1 MSTVEQQG
9 QRLAVSGSAG
19 VRTWGDH
26 DPLVEAGR
34 PAKRMWSTPHGV
46 AFWVVGA
53 AFLLNMAFSAVPTP
67 LYVLYQQ
74 RDHFSGIMVTI
85 VYAVYAVGVIGS
97 LFLAGHISDWV
108 GRRRVLVV
116 ALLVN
121 VASAVLFIFFPSL
134 AGLIVARIVSGISV
148 GLTTATATAYLAE
161 LHLGARP
168 DATGK
173 RPQVVA
179 TAANLGG
186 IGVGPLVAGLLAQF
200 APAPLRLPYIVVGG
214 MLAVLALFVAVAP
227 ETTTPPDP
235 RPAWHPQRVAVPK
248 HARGHFYAATSAAI
262 AAFAVYGVFNSLVPS
277 FLAGT
282 LHVNSHATAGVVAFS
297 AFAAG
302 ALAQIALAKLGN
314 VRLLRWSL
322 PVLLLGLVLF
332 ATGMWVAN
340 LVVFVVGGIVT
351 GAGGGLVFRG
361 ALVAA
366 GSTAPTES
374 RAEVLAGFF
383 LGAYIGLSV
392 PVIGLGIA
400 TTYAPARDVMLVF
413 VVLVAVAV
421 TLSVRAVIRHAH
433 VTQSPSSPPLN
444 PSGGPPSRPTER
456 IGRSLVR
463 PSSTGSGIASR
474 FEAIPSS
481 ASTRGSG

>member
-1 MSTVEQQG
+1 MSTIEDHETSRVD
-9 QRLAVSGSAG
+9 RDPSGEWI
-19 VRTWGDH
+19 WGD
-26 DPLVEAGR
+26 DGPGVTTVPSPSRRA
-34 PAKRMWSTPHGV
+34 WSTAHGV
-46 AFWVVGA
+46 AFWVVAA

-67 LYVLYQQ
+67 LYVLYQA
-74 RDHFSGIMVTI
+74 RDHFSDIMVTI
-85 VYAVYAVGVIGS
+85 VYAVYAVGVIAS
-97 LFLAGHISDWV
+97 LFLAGHISDWA
-108 GRRRVLVV
+108 GRRRVLVT

-121 VASAVLFIFFPSL
+121 AASALLFIFFPSL
-134 AGLIVARIVSGISV
+134 AGLIVARVISGVSV

-168 DATGK
+168 DATGR

-186 IGVGPLVAGLLAQF
+186 IGIGPLVAGVLAQY

-214 MLAVLALFVAVAP
+214 AIAVLALLVAVAP
-227 ETTTPPDP
+227 ETTSSPNP
-235 RPAWHPQRVAVPK
+235 RPAWRPQRVAVPK
-248 HARGHFYAATSAAI
+248 HARSQFFAATSAAI

-282 LHVNSHATAGVVAFS
+282 LHVDSHAVAGAVAFS

-302 ALAQIALAKLGN
+302 ALAQIALGRLTN
-314 VRLLRWSL
+314 VHLLRCSV
-322 PVLLLGLVLF
+322 PVLLLGLALF

-340 LVVFVVGGIVT
+340 LAIFVVGGIVT

-366 GSTAPTES
+366 GASAPPES

-400 TTYAPARDVMLVF
+400 TTYAPARDAMLVF
-413 VVLVAVAV
+413 VVLVSIAVV
-421 TLSVRAVIRHAH
+421 TSVRAVIHHSHAAL
-433 VTQSPSSPPLN
+433 Q
-444 PSGGPPSRPTER
+444 PSGIRD
-456 IGRSLVR
+456 LN
-463 PSSTGSGIASR
+463 
-474 FEAIPSS
+474 
-481 ASTRGSG
+481 

>member
-1 MSTVEQQG
+1 MSTIEDYEP
-9 QRLAVSGSAG
+9 RLADADGPGGNIRSDDDEG
-19 VRTWGDH
+19 VVATA
-26 DPLVEAGR
+26 PLWRRVGT
-34 PAKRMWSTPHGV
+34 TPHGV
-46 AFWVVGA
+46 AFWVVAA

-67 LYVLYQQ
+67 LYVLYQA
-74 RDHFSGIMVTI
+74 RDHFSAIMVTI
-85 VYAVYAVGVIGS
+85 VYAVYAVGVIAS
-97 LFLAGHISDWV
+97 LFLAGHISDWA
-108 GRRRVLVV
+108 GRRRVLVT

-121 VASAVLFIFFPSL
+121 VASALLFIFFPSL
-134 AGLIVARIVSGISV
+134 AGLIVARVISGISV

-168 DATGK
+168 DATGR

-186 IGVGPLVAGLLAQF
+186 IGIGPLVAGVLAQY

-214 MLAVLALFVAVAP
+214 AIIVLALLVAVAP
-227 ETTTPPDP
+227 ETTTPPNP
-235 RPAWHPQRVAVPK
+235 RPDWRPQRVAVPK
-248 HARGHFYAATSAAI
+248 HARSHFFAATSAAI

-282 LHVNSHATAGVVAFS
+282 LHVDSHAIAGAVAFS

-302 ALAQIALAKLGN
+302 ALAQIALGRLTNLA
-314 VRLLRWSL
+314 LLRCSV
-322 PVLLLGLVLF
+322 PVLLLGLALF
-332 ATGMWVAN
+332 ATGMWVSS
-340 LVVFVVGGIVT
+340 LVIFVVGGVVT

-366 GSTAPTES
+366 GSAAPPES

-400 TTYAPARDVMLVF
+400 TTYAPARDAMLVF
-413 VVLVAVAV
+413 VVLVGIAVAI
-421 TLSVRAVIRHAH
+421 SVRAVVHYSQIL
-433 VTQSPSSPPLN
+433 QS
-444 PSGGPPSRPTER
+444 SGRGARPK
-456 IGRSLVR
+456 
-463 PSSTGSGIASR
+463 
-474 FEAIPSS
+474 
-481 ASTRGSG
+481 

>member
-1 MSTVEQQG
+1 
-9 QRLAVSGSAG
+9 
-19 VRTWGDH
+19 
-26 DPLVEAGR
+26 
-34 PAKRMWSTPHGV
+34 
-46 AFWVVGA
+46 
-53 AFLLNMAFSAVPTP
+53 
-67 LYVLYQQ
+67 
-74 RDHFSGIMVTI
+74 
-85 VYAVYAVGVIGS
+85 VIAS
-97 LFLAGHISDWV
+97 LFLAGHISDWA
-108 GRRRVLVV
+108 GRRRVLVT

-121 VASAVLFIFFPSL
+121 VVSAVLFILFPSL
-134 AGLIVARIVSGISV
+134 AGLIVARVVSGISV

-168 DATGK
+168 DATGR

-186 IGVGPLVAGLLAQF
+186 IGIGPLVAGVLAQY
-200 APAPLRLPYIVVGG
+200 APAPLRLPYIVMGG
-214 MLAVLALFVAVAP
+214 AIAVLALVVAVAP
-227 ETTTPPDP
+227 ETITVPDQ
-235 RPAWHPQRVAVPK
+235 RPAWRPQKVAVPR
-248 HARGHFYAATSAAI
+248 HTRSHFFAATSAAI

-282 LHVNSHATAGVVAFS
+282 LHVDSHAIAGAVAFS

-302 ALAQIALAKLGN
+302 ALAQIALGRLTN
-314 VRLLRWSL
+314 VQLLRCSG
-322 PVLLLGLVLF
+322 PVLLLGLALF

-340 LVVFVVGGIVT
+340 LVIFVVGGIVT

-366 GSTAPTES
+366 GSTAPAES

-413 VVLVAVAV
+413 VVLVGSAVSV
-421 TLSVRAVIRHAH
+421 SVRAVIHHSH
-433 VTQSPSSPPLN
+433 VMSSSSIRALN
-444 PSGGPPSRPTER
+444 
-456 IGRSLVR
+456 
-463 PSSTGSGIASR
+463 
-474 FEAIPSS
+474 
-481 ASTRGSG
+481 

>member
-1 MSTVEQQG
+1 MSQAGSETKGTDVSIVEQHEP
-9 QRLAVSGSAG
+9 RLASKGS
-19 VRTWGDH
+19 VGDRIWSDRDAQMVV
-26 DPLVEAGR
+26 DP
-34 PAKRMWSTPHGV
+34 PAKRRWSTPHGV
-46 AFWVVGA
+46 AFWVVAA

-67 LYVLYQQ
+67 LYILYQQ
-74 RDHFSGIMVTI
+74 RDHFSDIMVTI
-85 VYAVYAVGVIGS
+85 VYAVYAVGVIAS

-108 GRRRVLVV
+108 GRRRVLVG

-121 VASAVLFIFFPSL
+121 VASALLFIFFPSL
-134 AGLIVARIVSGISV
+134 AGLIVARVVSGISV

-186 IGVGPLVAGLLAQF
+186 IGVGPLMAGLLAQF

-214 MLAVLALFVAVAP
+214 ALAALALLVAVAP

-235 RPAWHPQRVAVPK
+235 RPAWHPQRVAVPR
-248 HARGHFYAATSAAI
+248 HARRQFYAATGAAM

-282 LHVNSHATAGVVAFS
+282 LHVNSHATAGAVAFS

-302 ALAQIALAKLGN
+302 AIAQIALGKLGN
-314 VRLLRWSL
+314 VQLLRWSV
-322 PVLLLGLVLF
+322 PTLLFGLVLF
-332 ATGMWVAN
+332 ATGMWIAN

-366 GSTAPTES
+366 GSSAPTES
-374 RAEVLAGFF
+374 RAEVLTGFF

-413 VVLVAVAV
+413 VALVAVAITV
-421 TLSVRAVIRHAH
+421 SVRAVIRHSH
-433 VTQSPSSPPLN
+433 VIQ
-444 PSGGPPSRPTER
+444 
-456 IGRSLVR
+456 
-463 PSSTGSGIASR
+463 
-474 FEAIPSS
+474 S
-481 ASTRGSG
+481 ASSRTLN

>member
-1 MSTVEQQG
+1 MSIVEHAEP
-9 QRLAVSGSAG
+9 RVDSRDAEPVEIGSDRHPKIAAG
-19 VRTWGDH
+19 S
-26 DPLVEAGR
+26 LVGR
-34 PAKRMWSTPHGV
+34 AWSTPHSL
-46 AFWVVGA
+46 AFWIVAA

-67 LYVLYQQ
+67 LYVLYQA
-74 RDHFSGIMVTI
+74 RDHFSDIMVTV
-85 VYAVYAVGVIGS
+85 VYAVYAVGVIAS
-97 LFLAGHISDWV
+97 LFLAGHISDWA

-121 VASAVLFIFFPSL
+121 VASALLFIFVPSL
-134 AGLIVARIVSGISV
+134 AGLIVARVISGISV

-161 LHLGARP
+161 LHVGARP
-168 DATGK
+168 GASGK

-179 TAANLGG
+179 TASNLGG
-186 IGVGPLVAGLLAQF
+186 IGIGPLVAGLLAQF

-214 MLAVLALFVAVAP
+214 TIAVLALLVALAP
-227 ETTTPPDP
+227 ETTTAPDP
-235 RPAWHPQRVAVPK
+235 RPAWRPQRVAVPT
-248 HARGHFYAATSAAI
+248 HARSRFFAATSAAI

-282 LHVNSHATAGVVAFS
+282 LHVDSHAIAGAVAFS

-302 ALAQIALAKLGN
+302 ALAQIALGRLTN
-314 VRLLRWSL
+314 VQLLRCSG
-322 PVLLLGLVLF
+322 PVLLLGLALF
-332 ATGMWVAN
+332 ATGMWLGN
-340 LVVFVVGGIVT
+340 LMVFVVGGIVT

-366 GSTAPTES
+366 GSTAPAES

-413 VVLVAVAV
+413 VVLVGLAV
-421 TLSVRAVIRHAH
+421 TASIRAVVRHSLA
-433 VTQSPSSPPLN
+433 P
-444 PSGGPPSRPTER
+444 
-456 IGRSLVR
+456 RS
-463 PSSTGSGIASR
+463 
-474 FEAIPSS
+474 ED
-481 ASTRGSG
+481 

>member
-1 MSTVEQQG
+1 MSTIEDHE
-9 QRLAVSGSAG
+9 QRLADRDGTGDRHWSDKSRGTIAAASAFRR
-19 VRTWGDH
+19 VR
-26 DPLVEAGR
+26 
-34 PAKRMWSTPHGV
+34 STPHGV
-46 AFWVVGA
+46 AFWVVAA

-67 LYVLYQQ
+67 LYVLYQA

-85 VYAVYAVGVIGS
+85 VYAVYAVGVIAS
-97 LFLAGHISDWV
+97 LFLAGHISDWA
-108 GRRRVLVV
+108 GRRRVLVT

-134 AGLIVARIVSGISV
+134 AGLIVARVVSGISV

-168 DATGK
+168 DATGR

-186 IGVGPLVAGLLAQF
+186 IGIGPLVAGVLAQY

-214 MLAVLALFVAVAP
+214 TIAVLALLVAVAP
-227 ETTTPPDP
+227 ETISPPDP
-235 RPAWHPQRVAVPK
+235 RPAWHPQRVAVPR
-248 HARGHFYAATSAAI
+248 HARSEFYAATSAAI

-282 LHVNSHATAGVVAFS
+282 LQVDSHAVAGAVAFS

-302 ALAQIALAKLGN
+302 ALAQIALGRLTN
-314 VRLLRWSL
+314 VQLLRCSG
-322 PVLLLGLVLF
+322 PVLLLGLALF

-340 LVVFVVGGIVT
+340 LATFVVGGIVT

-366 GSTAPTES
+366 GNTAPPES

-413 VVLVAVAV
+413 VLLVGIAV
-421 TLSVRAVIRHAH
+421 TGSVRAVIHHSHALR
-433 VTQSPSSPPLN
+433 SPGL
-444 PSGGPPSRPTER
+444 G
-456 IGRSLVR
+456 
-463 PSSTGSGIASR
+463 A
-474 FEAIPSS
+474 
-481 ASTRGSG
+481 

>member
-1 MSTVEQQG
+1 MSIVEDHG
-9 QRLAVSGSAG
+9 PRLTTRHGAENRIWS
-19 VRTWGDH
+19 DH
-26 DPLVEAGR
+26 DPKITALV
-34 PAKRMWSTPHGV
+34 PARRTWSIPHGAGFWIV
-46 AFWVVGA
+46 AA

-67 LYVLYQQ
+67 LYVLYQE
-74 RDHFSGIMVTI
+74 RDHFSDIMVTI
-85 VYAVYAVGVIGS
+85 VYAVYAVGVIAS
-97 LFLAGHISDWV
+97 LFLAGHISDWA

-121 VASAVLFIFFPSL
+121 VASAMLFIFFPSL
-134 AGLIVARIVSGISV
+134 AGLIVARVVSGISV

-161 LHLGARP
+161 LHVGARP
-168 DATGK
+168 GATGR

-186 IGVGPLVAGLLAQF
+186 IGIGPLLAGMLAQF
-200 APAPLRLPYIVVGG
+200 APAPLRLPYIVMGG
-214 MLAVLALFVAVAP
+214 AIAVLALMVALAP

-235 RPAWHPQRVAVPK
+235 PAAWHPQRVAVPR
-248 HARGHFYAATSAAI
+248 HARSHFYAATSAAI

-282 LHVNSHATAGVVAFS
+282 LHVDSHAIAGAVAFS

-302 ALAQIALAKLGN
+302 ALAQIALGRLSN
-314 VRLLRWSL
+314 VRLLRCSG
-322 PVLLLGLVLF
+322 PVLLMGLVLF

-340 LVVFVVGGIVT
+340 LVIFVLGGIVT

-366 GSTAPTES
+366 GSTAPAES

-413 VVLVAVAV
+413 VVLVAIAV
-421 TLSVRAVIRHAH
+421 TVSVRAVIRHSHAME
-433 VTQSPSSPPLN
+433 SSGMQTLN
-444 PSGGPPSRPTER
+444 
-456 IGRSLVR
+456 
-463 PSSTGSGIASR
+463 
-474 FEAIPSS
+474 
-481 ASTRGSG
+481 